1 MFELKQLN
9 KVNQF
14 MFYLLLAHIPFP
26 FLFGISYNTWR
37 VSLFY
42 VVIFTL
48 INLIAYRVWR
58 GHLAFGLISGAL
70 LMGYSAALIQAQLG
84 RIEMHF
90 HVFCGLAILTIY
102 QNTWVI
108 LIPAAVIAVQHAV
121 FNILQDNGIVFQG
134 SPVKIFNYGCGWDIV
149 ALHAFFV
156 IFESAGLIFIASLLR
171 KSRNEVAQYA
181 ERLSQDHDQKKIIYY
196 KKITEVA
203 SAITQASGNL
213 NSVSGKLSNTASS
226 QAAVIEENAATIEE
240 MAATIRHTSANAQK
254 TSQLAKE
261 SVVITENSSAIMQ
274 TTFANVEQIL
284 EKIQIVSDIANQT
297 NLLALNATIEAARAG
312 THGRGFSV
320 VAGEVGKLAE
330 TSKSAAKEI
339 LQLANSAQGSLKS
352 AKDSSTKIT
361 DSINETALLVEEISL
376 ASEGQKNGIEQIA
389 QSVAGLE
396 KDTHQTVVT
405 VEELRKMTDDMKRLA
420 EELEE
425 LSVKL
430 A

>member
-1 MFELKQLN
+1 M
-9 KVNQF
+9 
-14 MFYLLLAHIPFP
+14 
-26 FLFGISYNTWR
+26 
-37 VSLFY
+37 
-42 VVIFTL
+42 
-48 INLIAYRVWR
+48 
-58 GHLAFGLISGAL
+58 
-70 LMGYSAALIQAQLG
+70 AALAS
-84 RIEMHF
+84 
-90 HVFCGLAILTIY
+90 
-102 QNTWVI
+102 
-108 LIPAAVIAVQHAV
+108 
-121 FNILQDNGIVFQG
+121 DFQSG
-134 SPVKIFNYGCGWDIV
+134 VCKTAW
-149 ALHAFFV
+149 
-156 IFESAGLIFIASLLR
+156 
-171 KSRNEVAQYA
+171 KSR
-181 ERLSQDHDQKKIIYY
+181 RFH
-196 KKITEVA
+196 
-203 SAITQASGNL
+203 
-213 NSVSGKLSNTASS
+213 
-226 QAAVIEENAATIEE
+226 ATGDFFRVFLEE

-274 TTFANVEQIL
+274 TTFASVEQIL

-361 DSINETALLVEEISL
+361 NSINETALLVEEISL

-389 QSVAGLE
+389 QSIAGLE